1 MSEDIL
7 SGLEN
12 LNLDEPDNTRKLFI
26 GGLSWMTTEDGLRQ
40 YFENLGLHVDT
51 VVIMRDKNGKS
62 RGFGFLTLGS
72 LQEIE
77 IAISIS
83 LFLDGRKVEAK
94 RAIPKSDLSNH
105 AKKIFV
111 GGIPMSL
118 TNTDFRKYFESFGK
132 VLETQIMTDRESGR
146 SRGFGFVTFEEENVA
161 AVVLRMS
168 HTIQNKPVEVK
179 PAEPKNNSQTL
190 PNAPISSMYMPSNMN
205 YSSAFNSS
213 FNFEQ
218 TNYLN
223 QRQGRVVYLPHVYES
238 LSTADSQGYNFLSES
253 LIKRSNTAP
262 VIQRPTVPNTPH
274 FKISQPF
281 YERPETLSN
290 PQNHD
295 LYPLNTI
302 GTGLE
307 LRTERAFSAPC
318 TDSSFL
324 PDDLLGRIGKLSPP
338 IKRRNANTN
347 TNSTNGPTP
356 AISIPAST
364 LFSNTS
370 STLFSNPPN
379 GLLRTDPTNWFKPTS
394 ITSTEP
400 NVSLHKY
407 FQ

>member
-190 PNAPISSMYMPSNMN
+190 PNAPMTPIYLPSNLS
-205 YSSAFNSS
+205 YSSAFNTPLS
-213 FNFEQ
+213 FEQ
-218 TNYLN
+218 ANYLN

-238 LSTADSQGYNFLSES
+238 LSTMDSQGYNYVSES
-253 LIKRSNTAP
+253 MIKRRNTAP
-262 VIQRPTVPNTPH
+262 VIQRPTVPNTPP
-274 FKISQPF
+274 FKIQPF
-281 YERPETLSN
+281 YERQETFSN
-290 PQNHD
+290 PQND
-295 LYPLNTI
+295 FSYPLNI

-318 TDSSFL
+318 TETTFL
-324 PDDLLGRIGKLSPP
+324 PDDILGRLGKLSPP
-338 IKRRNANTN
+338 IKRR
-347 TNSTNGPTP
+347 NGPTP

-379 GLLRTDPTNWFKPTS
+379 GLLRTDPNWFKSSSMTP
-394 ITSTEP
+394 TEP